1 MTAPT
6 STEWMRL
13 CKRTADPKLAYIEH
27 VLTHLGIQHR
37 RNGESFHAPI
47 LEVHLE
53 DHERAWAVLIEPDE
67 DYGIF
72 DEIPDEDPFFQE
84 ARNGAPYTPH
94 DWTGDLCSNCGQKLQ
109 TNHPPL
115 LTCYPCAIE
124 GLAVVGP
131 GDAAVDERT
140 VETVAQF
147 EARRG

>member
-1 MTAPT
+1 MKHAGFR
-6 STEWMRL
+6 S
-13 CKRTADPKLAYIEH
+13 KLKD
-27 VLTHLGIQHR
+27 LRSLGIRLGASTFYHSGGVNLFRNVSQWR
-37 RNGESFHAPI
+37 RGDLRQSKK
-47 LEVHLE
+47 EVHPFGVFLY
-53 DHERAWAVLIEPDE
+53 HRVN
-67 DYGIF
+67 
-72 DEIPDEDPFFQE
+72 PDEDPFFQE

-94 DWTGDLCSNCGQKLQ
+94 DWTGDVCSNCGQKLQ